1 MKDSE
6 DMEAVLETGYH
17 TEKKTEY
24 ILRLFV
30 TGATPNSVKAVSNI
44 KRICETYLPGKYM
57 LEIIDLYNQKEMAET
72 EQLVAVPMLIKTFPL
87 PVRKLVGDLSNNTK
101 VLDALGLNI

>member
-1 MKDSE
+1 MKNSE
-6 DMEAVLETGYH
+6 DMEAVLAAGNHVDT
-17 TEKKTEY
+17 KAEY
-24 ILRLFV
+24 MLRLFV

-44 KRICETYLPGKYM
+44 KRICETHLPGKYM
-57 LEIIDLYNQKEMAET
+57 LEIIDLYNQKEVAET

>member
-6 DMEAVLETGYH
+6 DKGTVSETGYH
-17 TEKKTEY
+17 ADKKAEY
-24 ILRLFV
+24 MLRLFV

-44 KRICETYLPGKYM
+44 KRICETYLPGKYL
-57 LEIIDLYNQKEMAET
+57 LEIIDLYNHKEIAEA

-87 PVRKLVGDLSNNTK
+87 PVRKLVGDLSNSTK
-101 VLDALGLNI
+101 VLDALGLNT